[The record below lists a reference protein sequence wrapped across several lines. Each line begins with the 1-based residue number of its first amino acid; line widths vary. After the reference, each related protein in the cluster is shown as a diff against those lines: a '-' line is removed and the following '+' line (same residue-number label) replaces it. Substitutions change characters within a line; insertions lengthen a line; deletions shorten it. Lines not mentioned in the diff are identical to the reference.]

1 MKRVK
6 FCGGV
11 LDGSYCWVTEQLT
24 EYENGMLLLT
34 LPETVYCGRWRYNKG
49 VYKDIIYH
57 KQERKGEIK
66 YVWIDEV
73 DEMNK

>member
-11 LDGSYCWVTEQLT
+11 LDGGYCWVTED
-24 EYENGMLLLT
+24 ENGMLLLT
-34 LPETVYCGRWRYNKG
+34 TPNTVYCGRRYDRG
-49 VYKDIIYH
+49 DYKDIVYH

-66 YVWIDEV
+66 YVWIDEF
-73 DEMNK
+73 EGLNK

>member
-34 LPETVYCGRWRYNKG
+34 TPNTTYCGRCYDNG
-49 VYKDIIYH
+49 VYKDITYH

-73 DEMNK
+73 EEMNK